1 MTPDFDRVDLVELSR
16 RFGRRRAVWK
26 VTFAAQAR
34 DIIGLLGPNGAGK
47 STLIGMLATLV
58 APTSGTLRFGAADQS
73 GDGAAVRARIGLLA
87 HELHLYPELT
97 ARQNLTFFAR
107 LYGLDAA
114 TLVPAALEAAGLSE
128 RADDDVSSFS
138 RGMRQRLALERALLH
153 QPRLLLLDEPF
164 TGLDDRA
171 VTLVSSRLRELA
183 AAGAIVIVATHDL
196 DLADGLVTRVALIRD
211 GKLVA
216 DEPATPGLRH
226 RYRSLLSDDV
236 MGLFFNT
243 ALLVLKKDFAI
254 ELKSREI
261 VYTTLLFALSCIL
274 IFSLT
279 FVVEGQPLAEAASGI
294 VWIAIAFSGT
304 LALGRTFERERY
316 SETLRALM
324 LAPAPRAAIY
334 VGKLLGMVTLLVAAE
349 ALIVPL
355 VSVLFQAN
363 LVAQLPLLAPL
374 LLLGTSDSRVSARCS
389 PPCSSA
395 RGRATCCCP
404 SCCIRLRFR
413 S

>member
-1 MTPDFDRVDLVELSR
+1 MTPDFDRVDLVDLSR

-26 VTFAAQAR
+26 VTFAAQTR

-73 GDGAAVRARIGLLA
+73 GDGAAIRARIGLLA

-114 TLVPAALEAAGLSE
+114 RLVPAALEAAGLSE

-226 RYRSLLSDDV
+226 RYRSLLS
-236 MGLFFNT
+236 NT
-243 ALLVLKKDFAI
+243 
-254 ELKSREI
+254 
-261 VYTTLLFALSCIL
+261 
-274 IFSLT
+274 
-279 FVVEGQPLAEAASGI
+279 
-294 VWIAIAFSGT
+294 
-304 LALGRTFERERY
+304 
-316 SETLRALM
+316 
-324 LAPAPRAAIY
+324 
-334 VGKLLGMVTLLVAAE
+334 
-349 ALIVPL
+349 
-355 VSVLFQAN
+355 
-363 LVAQLPLLAPL
+363 
-374 LLLGTSDSRVSARCS
+374 
-389 PPCSSA
+389 
-395 RGRATCCCP
+395 
-404 SCCIRLRFR
+404 
-413 S
+413 